1 MSSCRAIS
9 KKTGFSGPEDYAL
22 IGTEDQVR
30 PHIAEHEVAG
40 VIDFGVQIGG
50 ENDPRTRTT
59 AFVAALY
66 ADYAKNAHLRRGRI

>member
-1 MSSCRAIS
+1 MSSRRAIS

-30 PHIAEHEVAG
+30 EQIAEYRAAG
-40 VIDFGVQIGG
+40 VNDFDVQIGG
-50 ENDPRTRTT
+50 ENDTRTRTT